1 VGEFEEMSLKSIV
14 IRISETLAKLRRAD
28 AGAIAVTYAVAGAF
42 LVTLAFAGIDLS
54 RAAVTRNNL
63 QDALDSA
70 TLAAGQTRSVDTT
83 VLNTTGKKYMAA
95 VLSGDKTLK
104 NLTSSFTP
112 TSKKVVGLAS
122 ADMSPIIVGLFTG
135 GDIHI
140 VAHSEVVRGQ
150 DQIVELALVLDT
162 TGSMTGSKIA
172 TLKVAA
178 AGLVTSVFNA
188 TDAGTVKVALVPFAQ
203 HVNMGIASR
212 NQPWANVPADVHEW
226 IPKIQT
232 PSCTYT
238 QCTGTTSYPCQKDD
252 YVTTTCTGYKD
263 GVPYSYSCKKKS
275 GSHTGTCTK
284 DTGCTTKNKSPCPPP
299 VDNGYWHDEHFYG
312 CYGSPAYP
320 DNVKDDNP
328 NRKYAGLMNY
338 NCSTQAI
345 ALTTDKSSIIAAID
359 SFTAD
364 GETYIPA
371 GLDWGFNMLTKPQPM
386 TEAMEYDTDG
396 PNIKPRKILVL
407 MTDGANTKQMD
418 HGDSRGPHTVSAIPA
433 PEADQY
439 TKELCNNIKAKGIE
453 VYSVAFEI
461 SGNPGAKNLV
471 KACASDNDHF
481 FDATNQA
488 ALLDAF
494 EQIAQSIQ
502 NLRISH

>member
-1 VGEFEEMSLKSIV
+1 MNLTSFVT
-14 IRISETLAKLRRAD
+14 RISNRLAKLRRAD
-28 AGAIAVTYAVAGAF
+28 AGAIAVTYAVGGAL
-42 LVTLAFAGIDLS
+42 LVSLAFVGIDLS
-54 RAAVTRNNL
+54 RVAVNRTNL

-70 TLAAGQTRSVDTT
+70 TLAAGQTRSTDAT
-83 VLNTTGKKYMAA
+83 VLNATGKKYMAA
-95 VLSGDKTLK
+95 VLSGDTTLK
-104 NLTSSFTP
+104 NLSSSFTP
-112 TSKKVVGLAS
+112 TTKKVVGLAS
-122 ADMSPIIVGLFTG
+122 ADISPIIVGLFTG

-162 TGSMTGSKIA
+162 TGSMSGSKID

-178 AGLVTSVFNA
+178 ADLVTSVFNA

-212 NQPWANVPADVHEW
+212 NQPWASVPADVHKW
-226 IPKIQT
+226 IPNIHT
-232 PSCTYT
+232 PSCDYT
-238 QCTGTTSYPCQKDD
+238 ECTGSQQVSCQQDD
-252 YVTTTCTGYKD
+252 YTNSTCTGYND
-263 GVPYSYSCKKKS
+263 GVPYSYSCQKKT
-275 GSHTGTCTK
+275 GSHTGTCTQS
-284 DTGCTTKNKSPCPPP
+284 TGCSTKKKNPCPGP
-299 VDNGYWHDEHFYG
+299 VDDGYWHDEKFYG

-320 DNVKDDNP
+320 DNVSDNNP
-328 NRKYAGLMNY
+328 SRKYSGLMNY
-338 NCSTQAI
+338 HCSTESI
-345 ALTTDKSSIIAAID
+345 PLTTNKAAVVAAIN

-371 GLDWGFNMLTKPQPM
+371 GLAWGFNMLTKAQPM
-386 TEAMEYDTDG
+386 TQAMAYDTTG

-418 HGDSRGPHTVSAIPA
+418 HGDSRGPHTVDAIPA

-471 KACASDNDHF
+471 KACATDTEHF
-481 FDATNQA
+481 FDATSQS